1 MLVFIIFLSLQQ
13 SIFRIT
19 FINMRQFIKVTSVAD
34 NGNQKTE
41 YINRQQIVSLNT
53 SERFLTMSNGEQ
65 YRIPKKL
72 LASVINELNIF
83 NDFESCQK

>member
-1 MLVFIIFLSLQQ
+1 MK
-13 SIFRIT
+13 
-19 FINMRQFIKVTSVAD
+19 QFIKVVSVAD

-53 SERFLTMSNGEQ
+53 SDRILTMSNGDQ

-72 LASVINELNIF
+72 MTNVINELNIFF